1 MKWICCSLSFVGMFT
16 VLVVS
21 NASAFAQGK
30 TPRDVALES
39 NRQELNNLLLRK
51 PILATED
58 KSARLAVL
66 KQINDD
72 FKALQVLNNRVMSE
86 VTADA
91 KVDYKSLARLISE
104 IGSKASRLKSNLVLP
119 KSDVAKDKSDQ
130 KSLTAS
136 EFRERMMGF
145 DKVVVS
151 FSNNPIFKE
160 TNLVDIELG
169 KKASADLEII
179 IEGSGKLKKVAQ
191 KLAKESGPSSKRKWN
206 P

>member
-104 IGSKASRLKSNLVLP
+104 IGSKASRLKSNLGRRNLC
-119 KSDVAKDKSDQ
+119 Q
-130 KSLTAS
+130 KNIAAVTAT
-136 EFRERMMGF
+136 M
-145 DKVVVS
+145 
-151 FSNNPIFKE
+151 
-160 TNLVDIELG
+160 
-169 KKASADLEII
+169 ASAAV
-179 IEGSGKLKKVAQ
+179 SCQ
-191 KLAKESGPSSKRKWN
+191 FM
-206 P
+206 